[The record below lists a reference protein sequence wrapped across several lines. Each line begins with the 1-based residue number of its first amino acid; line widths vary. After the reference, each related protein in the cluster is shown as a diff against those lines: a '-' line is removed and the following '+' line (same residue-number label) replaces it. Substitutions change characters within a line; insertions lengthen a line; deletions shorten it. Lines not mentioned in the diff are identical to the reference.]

1 MILSTGG
8 FCEKNW
14 VNYGWEL
21 FDYVNDARSASLGTA
36 NSAYNISTPHAS
48 IINPSHL
55 IKIQNNVSLT
65 HQSRFANMINSELIG
80 FQLGEKSDI
89 ININIIYQG
98 ISKIPDTRDMLLDWG
113 EDGQFG
119 TNDSG
124 EGNGVIDPGERLDNS
139 RIKFFSQY
147 QLGIHSA
154 FGSTIF
160 GVPIGLG
167 FKILSYSLD
176 KKIGLGAGLD
186 IGYNKKINQIY
197 KARIIKYIKS
207 GGIPIIA
214 GFQGVNDEGRVTTIG
229 RGGSD
234 SSAIMMAKFFKA
246 EKCIIY
252 TDVEGVYTTDP
263 KKLEKAKKIKVI
275 SYEEMLEM
283 ASLGAKVMQPVSIQD
298 ARLSRIDIEVK
309 SSFKNVSGTLITKR
323 KNLIN
328 RNIITGISSTQND
341 AKVTLVGVKDKPG
354 VAASI
359 FKPLSQNSI
368 NVDMVVQNISA
379 NGKETDLTFTIKN
392 DDLVKT
398 RKITNSNKKIKYKKL
413 LFDKN
418 VSKVSIIGVGMI
430 TTPGVTYR
438 MFQALARNK
447 INIQVISTSEIKIS
461 VLINKKNI
469 NKAIAALHKEFKLE
483 I

>member
-1 MILSTGG
+1 MKIVVLKFGG
-8 FCEKNW
+8 TSVGTIDRIKKVADLITKHAKKKYKIIVISSAMSGVTNDL
-14 VNYGWEL
+14 VNK
-21 FDYVNDARSASLGTA
+21 SK
-36 NSAYNISTPHAS
+36 NISKNFSNAEYDT
-48 IINPSHL
+48 L
-55 IKIQNNVSLT
+55 VS
-65 HQSRFANMINSELIG
+65 
-80 FQLGEKSDI
+80 
-89 ININIIYQG
+89 
-98 ISKIPDTRDMLLDWG
+98 
-113 EDGQFG
+113 
-119 TNDSG
+119 SG
-124 EGNGVIDPGERLDNS
+124 EQVACSLIAGRLIHKGYKS
-139 RIKFFSQY
+139 RSWMGWQI
-147 QLGIHSA
+147 
-154 FGSTIF
+154 
-160 GVPIGLG
+160 PI
-167 FKILSYSLD
+167 ITD
-176 KKIGLGAGLD
+176 KEHKYA
-186 IGYNKKINQIY
+186 KINQIY